1 MSTILTKNFTL
12 EELCWSSTAKQHK
25 IDNITKDPL
34 IIAKLKLVC
43 ENILQPVREHYGK
56 PVNVNSGYRGPEL
69 NRLVGGVST
78 SQHCKG
84 EAADFEIKGLS
95 NYELALW
102 VKENLDFD
110 QLILEYCDDIK
121 FNPNAGWVHCS
132 YKASGNRKQCLT
144 INKKG
149 TRLGLII

>member
-1 MSTILTKNFTL
+1 MSTPLSKNFTL
-12 EELCWSSTAKQHK
+12 EEMCWSSTAKQK
-25 IDNITKDPL
+25 GIDNLTKDQV
-34 IIAKLKLVC
+34 IIDKLRLVC
-43 ENILQPVREHYGK
+43 QNILQPVRDHYGK
-56 PVNVNSGYRGPEL
+56 PVNVNSGYRGSML
-69 NRLVGGVST
+69 NKLVGGAST

-102 VKENLDFD
+102 IKDNLDFD

-121 FNPNAGWVHCS
+121 TNPNAGWVHCS
-132 YKASGNRKQCLT
+132 YRKHGNRKQCLT

>member
-1 MSTILTKNFTL
+1 MTTKLTNNFTL
-12 EELCWSSTAKQHK
+12 EEMCFSSTAKQK
-25 IDNITKDPL
+25 GIDNVTKDPL

-43 ENILQPVREHYGK
+43 EHILQPVRNHYGK
-56 PVNVNSGYRGPEL
+56 PVNVNSGYRGAKL
-69 NRLVGGVST
+69 NEAVGGAKT

-95 NYELALW
+95 NYELACW
-102 VKENLDFD
+102 IRDNLDFD
-110 QLILEYCDDIK
+110 QLILEYCDDLK
-121 FNPNAGWVHCS
+121 NNPNSGWVHCS

-149 TRLGLII
+149 TKLGLHI

>member
-1 MSTILTKNFTL
+1 MSTQLTKNFTL
-12 EELCWSSTAKQHK
+12 EELCWSSTAKQK
-25 IDNITKDPL
+25 GIDNLTKDPE
-34 IIAKLKLVC
+34 IISKLKLVC
-43 ENILQPVREHYGK
+43 EHILQPVREHYGK
-56 PVNVNSGYRGPEL
+56 PVNVNSGYRGPAL
-69 NRLVGGVST
+69 NKAVGGVPT

-102 VKENLDFD
+102 IKNNLDFD

-121 FNPNAGWVHCS
+121 TNPNAGWVHCS
-132 YKASGNRKQCLT
+132 YKSSGNRHQCLT

-149 TRLGLII
+149 TKLGLIP